1 MVSEH
6 SPFEQLLLREISE
19 VKKEVSELTEI
30 VVLARIDIA
39 TLKVKAGIWG
49 AAAGM
54 LPALLTAIIAFVA
67 GATPS

>member
-1 MVSEH
+1 MEPQ

-19 VKKEVSELTEI
+19 LKREVSDLTEI

-39 TLKVKAGIWG
+39 TLKVKAGMWG

-54 LPALLTAIIAFVA
+54 LPAIITAIIAFVA

>member
-1 MVSEH
+1 MVEH
-6 SPFEQLLLREISE
+6 SPFEQIVLREIAE
-19 VKKEVSELTEI
+19 IKKEVSDLTEI

-54 LPALLTAIIAFVA
+54 IPAVVTAIVAFSSGV
-67 GATPS
+67 TPS

>member
-1 MVSEH
+1 MVEH
-6 SPFEQLLLREISE
+6 SPFEQIVLREIAE
-19 VKKEVSELTEI
+19 IKKEVNDLTEI

-54 LPALLTAIIAFVA
+54 IPAVVTAIIAFVA

>member
-1 MVSEH
+1 MPVNSA
-6 SPFEQLLLREISE
+6 FEEIVLREIAE
-19 VKKEVSELTEI
+19 IKKEVNDLTEI

-54 LPALLTAIIAFVA
+54 IPAVVTAIVAFASGV
-67 GATPS
+67 TPS